1 MKKLLNKSKLI
12 GSLVALV
19 AVGTVAAAMSEHIGK
34 VGANDEGYS
43 QYADPTET
51 FISQIGESA
60 RQIGQEND
68 LYASVMIAQAILE
81 SGAGQSGLS
90 SYPHYNLFGIKGSY
104 AGQSAYMQTW
114 EDDGYGNA
122 YTINDAFRSYPSYYE
137 SLLDYVAV
145 LKQGHFAG
153 AWKSNTTSYQ
163 DATAALTGVYATD
176 TSYYAK
182 LNNII
187 ETYNLTQYDV
197 PSVQGGYE
205 GTVYNP
211 YRQQFTSQEILNL
224 DIAWASRFQ

>member
-1 MKKLLNKSKLI
+1 MKKILNKSKLI

-19 AVGTVAAAMSEHIGK
+19 AAGTVAAAMSEH
-34 VGANDEGYS
+34 VGNVDANDGAYT

-60 RQIGQEND
+60 RQLAQEND

-81 SGAGQSGLS
+81 SGAGQS
-90 SYPHYNLFGIKGSY
+90 
-104 AGQSAYMQTW
+104 AVMQTW
-114 EDDGYGNA
+114 EDDGNGNA

-137 SLLDYVAV
+137 SLQDYVAV

-182 LNNII
+182 LNHII
-187 ETYNLTQYDV
+187 ETYNLTQYDS
-197 PSVQGGYE
+197 PSVYGGYE

-211 YRQQFTSQEILNL
+211 YRQQYTTQEILKEVL
-224 DIAWASRFQ
+224 SMI

>member
-19 AVGTVAAAMSEHIGK
+19 AAGTVAAAMSEHVGN
-34 VGANDEGYS
+34 VGANDEAYS
-43 QYADPTET
+43 QYADPTEA

-60 RQIGQEND
+60 RQLGQEND

-81 SGAGQSGLS
+81 SGAGQS
-90 SYPHYNLFGIKGSY
+90 
-104 AGQSAYMQTW
+104 AVMQTW
-114 EDDGYGNA
+114 EDDGNGNA

-137 SLLDYVAV
+137 SLQDYVAV

-182 LNNII
+182 LNHII
-187 ETYNLTQYDV
+187 EAYNLTQYDS
-197 PSVQGGYE
+197 PSVYGGYE

-211 YRQQFTSQEILNL
+211 YRQQYTTQEILNL
-224 DIAWASRFQ
+224 DIAWANRFL

>member
-43 QYADPTET
+43 QYMDPTET

-122 YTINDAFRSYPSYYE
+122 FTINDAFRSYPSYYE

>member
-12 GSLVALV
+12 GSIVALV
-19 AVGTVAAAMSEHIGK
+19 AAGTVAAAMSEHVGN
-34 VGANDEGYS
+34 VGANDEAYS
-43 QYADPTET
+43 QYADPTEA

-60 RQIGQEND
+60 RQLGQEND

-104 AGQSAYMQTW
+104 AGQSAVMQTW
-114 EDDGYGNA
+114 EDDGNGNA

-137 SLLDYVAV
+137 SLQDYVAV

-153 AWKSNTTSYQ
+153 AWKSNTSSYQ

-176 TSYYAK
+176 TSYNAK
-182 LNNII
+182 LNYII
-187 ETYNLTQYDV
+187 EKYDLTRFDSPLYE
-197 PSVQGGYE
+197 SGAGYI
-205 GTVYNP
+205 VYNP
-211 YRQQFTSQEILNL
+211 YRQQYTTQDIL
-224 DIAWASRFQ
+224 DVDTAWANRF

>member
-1 MKKLLNKSKLI
+1 MKKILNKSKLI

-19 AVGTVAAAMSEHIGK
+19 AAGTVAAAMSEHVGN
-34 VGANDEGYS
+34 VGANYEAYS
-43 QYADPTET
+43 QYADPTEA

-60 RQIGQEND
+60 RQLGQEND

-104 AGQSAYMQTW
+104 AGQSAVMQTW
-114 EDDGYGNA
+114 EDDGNGNA

-137 SLLDYVAV
+137 SLQDYVAV

-182 LNNII
+182 LNHII
-187 ETYNLTQYDV
+187 ETYNLTQYDS
-197 PSVQGGYE
+197 PSVYGGYE

-211 YRQQFTSQEILNL
+211 YRQQYTTQEILNL
-224 DIAWASRFQ
+224 DIAWANRFL

>member
-19 AVGTVAAAMSEHIGK
+19 AAGTVAAAMSEHVGN
-34 VGANDEGYS
+34 VGANDEAYS
-43 QYADPTET
+43 QYADPTEA

-60 RQIGQEND
+60 RQLGQEND

-104 AGQSAYMQTW
+104 AGQSAVMQTW
-114 EDDGYGNA
+114 EDDGNGNA

-137 SLLDYVAV
+137 SLQDYVAV

-153 AWKSNTTSYQ
+153 AWKSNTSSYQ

-176 TSYYAK
+176 TSYNTK
-182 LNNII
+182 LNYII
-187 ETYNLTQYDV
+187 EKYDLTRFDSPLYE
-197 PSVQGGYE
+197 SGAGYI
-205 GTVYNP
+205 VYNP
-211 YRQQFTSQEILNL
+211 YRQQYTTQDIL
-224 DIAWASRFQ
+224 DVDTAWANRF